1 MPRGLQGD
9 KSIVVVEPAG
19 ILVDGVDQDGVDT
32 DLITDG
38 KRSANGVSQQ
48 QPSKASPLLGSTDGK
63 PAE

>member
-1 MPRGLQGD
+1 MPLGLHGD

-38 KRSANGVSQQ
+38 KRSANGV
-48 QPSKASPLLGSTDGK
+48 G
-63 PAE
+63 